1 MNPSRICFFAILSK
15 DFRKLRSSDVL
26 AILLI
31 AYGHILPKL
40 FEFFKLNIEI
50 AQNIFCLFLIILE
63 NMAVS
68 HENPSKSTDA
78 FYFYGFFSDRRWF
91 FFSFPVLPNGMPRQF
106 FSKKMYLGTFLCLVR
121 SLATIYI
128 FARVRIIGTLVPGA
142 LTRSVF
148 MYFITLKY

>member
-78 FYFYGFFSDRRWF
+78 FYFYGFFRIADGSFSLFRF
-91 FFSFPVLPNGMPRQF
+91 FQTGCQGNFFRKKCTYGIHMKILSKEKPNENCVLDND
-106 FSKKMYLGTFLCLVR
+106 
-121 SLATIYI
+121 
-128 FARVRIIGTLVPGA
+128 
-142 LTRSVF
+142 
-148 MYFITLKY
+148 ITLEDAYIYLTNS

>member
-78 FYFYGFFSDRRWF
+78 FYFYGFFRIADGSFSLFRF
-91 FFSFPVLPNGMPRQF
+91 FQTGCQGNF
-106 FSKKMYLGTFLCLVR
+106 FRKNVPCTFFCLVR

-128 FARVRIIGTLVPGA
+128 FARVRIIDTLVPKA
-142 LTRSVF
+142 LMRSVF

>member
-50 AQNIFCLFLIILE
+50 AQNIFCLFFDYIGKYGGFARKSIKINGCIL
-63 NMAVS
+63 
-68 HENPSKSTDA
+68 
-78 FYFYGFFSDRRWF
+78 FLWIFSDRRWF

-128 FARVRIIGTLVPGA
+128 FARVRIIGT
-142 LTRSVF
+142 
-148 MYFITLKY
+148 